1 MRQASI
7 ARIWLTRSLRPFVF
21 RNEYDQ
27 VLSYEHAE
35 QLGLYVHIPFCRT
48 ICSFCP
54 YCKTVY
60 REDVAAAY
68 VQALL
73 QEIEMV
79 GSSRSSQH
87 TQKTVTSLYF
97 GGGSP
102 ALLADSIG
110 DIITALKRHFDIT
123 EGFGIEL
130 HPRDV
135 TVPTLS
141 ALKAAGVT
149 KISIGIQSFQAS
161 SLKLLGRL
169 DSDYESMYEA
179 LRQVPFDTVSMDL
192 IFALPGQTIEQLKQ
206 DVETAFQHGA
216 NHVALYPFIEF
227 SFVKSQLSAM
237 PEREKRA
244 LLDAITTYLTEHG
257 YIRDSI
263 WTFTRPG
270 VDKYSSMTRSNFL
283 GFGCSATTLLMDQ
296 FKINTFSVEAY
307 IQRISEAKLPTALT
321 LRFTKMQRMVYYLF
335 WTAYTTHVNPNDFH
349 RFFGT
354 PLWTKYGFE
363 FWLARCFGLAR
374 RKDGIY
380 EMTLRGA
387 YYYHYYEQFYTL
399 AYIDKMWNVMAKEPF
414 PSEIVIG

>member
-27 VLSYEHAE
+27 VLSYENAD

-48 ICSFCP
+48 ICNFCP
-54 YCKTVY
+54 YCKTVF
-60 REDVAAAY
+60 REDIAAAY

-79 GSSRSSQH
+79 GSSRSRQQSR
-87 TQKTVTSLYF
+87 KRVTSLYF

-110 DIITALKRHFDIT
+110 DIIAALKRHFDIT
-123 EGFGIEL
+123 EGIGIEL

-135 TVPTLS
+135 TVPILTT
-141 ALKAAGVT
+141 LKAAGVT
-149 KISIGIQSFQAS
+149 KISIGIQSFQPP
-161 SLKLLGRL
+161 SLKLLGRV
-169 DSDYESMYEA
+169 DSNYESMVDA

-206 DVETAFQHGA
+206 DAETAFQHGA

-227 SFVKSQLSAM
+227 SFVKSQLSPM

-244 LLDAITTYLTEHG
+244 LLDAITTYLTERG

-283 GFGCSATTLLMDQ
+283 GFGCSATTLLIDQ

-307 IQRISEAKLPTALT
+307 IQHIREAKLPTALT

-335 WTAYTTHVNPNDFH
+335 WTAYTTRVNPKDFQ

-354 PLWTKYGFE
+354 PLWAKYGFE
-363 FWLARCFGLAR
+363 FWLARWFGLAT
-374 RKDGIY
+374 RKDGVY